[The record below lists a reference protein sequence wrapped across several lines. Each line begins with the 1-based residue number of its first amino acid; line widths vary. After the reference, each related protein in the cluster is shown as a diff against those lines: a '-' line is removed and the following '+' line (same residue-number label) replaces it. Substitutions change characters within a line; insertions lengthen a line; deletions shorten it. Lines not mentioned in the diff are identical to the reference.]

1 MEIIQ
6 EGVTSYISLV
16 HEMGEY
22 MNNGLPGRVD
32 AEDREVYQVMC
43 IVLSILI
50 LCNVLLQLSK
60 TSGMVLSLFVIMV
73 KVIGESFFIIQAAV
87 SDIH

>member
-1 MEIIQ
+1 
-6 EGVTSYISLV
+6 
-16 HEMGEY
+16 
-22 MNNGLPGRVD
+22 MNNGLPGRVN

-50 LCNVLLQLSK
+50 CNVLLQLRK

-73 KVIGESFFIIQAAV
+73 KVIGESFFMIQAAV